1 MQAEIINHIKF
12 GIFSPEQIKK
22 LSVAKL
28 TVPDTYNEDGYP
40 IDGGLLDQRLG
51 VIDPG
56 LVCKTCGGRNKNCP
70 GHFGHIE
77 LVRPVAHSEFGK
89 IINMLLQA
97 TCQKCHRILLNNDQI
112 VTFKDEVASRARRRV
127 REQGGR
133 RGDAG
138 RGHYA
143 QEAQERPQVPALRD
157 DAGEAEVLHADLL
170 LPR

>member
-1 MQAEIINHIKF
+1 MQAEIIDSIKF
-12 GIFSPEQIKK
+12 GIFAPEQMKK

-77 LVRPVAHSEFGK
+77 LVRPVVHSEFAK

-97 TCQKCHRILLNNDQI
+97 TCQDCQRILLNNDQI
-112 VTFKDEVASRARRRV
+112 ATFKLEV
-127 REQGGR
+127 EK
-133 RGDAG
+133 
-138 RGHYA
+138 
-143 QEAQERPQVPALRD
+143 EL
-157 DAGEAEVLHADLL
+157 AGESGN
-170 LPR
+170 